1 MFLSCTI
8 IDDEPLAVRLLESY
22 VSKTPFLKLRSTYSS
37 AVEAMEGLT
46 ENPVDLLFLDI
57 QMPGLNGL
65 EFAKIVDTHTRI
77 VFTTAFSSYAVEGYK
92 VNAIDY
98 LMKPFGYAD
107 FLAAAQKALVY
118 FEAVGRHSA
127 EAALHSAEA
136 TPHSAAADHSPAPSD
151 TGVST
156 ADAESFFVKSD
167 YRIVRLSYRSILY
180 VEGLKDYVKIY
191 TEGDSRATV
200 ALTSMTRMADFL
212 PGNFIRIHRSFIVNM
227 DHVNIIDRGQIVIA
241 GRNINIGDS
250 YKDAV
255 SEYVGRRMLQGR

>member
-1 MFLSCTI
+1 MTLSCTI

-22 VSKTPFLKLRSTYSS
+22 VAKTPFLALRSTYSS

-46 ENPVDLLFLDI
+46 QSPVDLLFLDI

-65 EFAKIVDTHTRI
+65 EFAKIVDPHTRI

-107 FLAAAQKALVY
+107 FLAAAQKALAY
-118 FEAVGRHSA
+118 FEAVA
-127 EAALHSAEA
+127 PATAA
-136 TPHSAAADHSPAPSD
+136 PD
-151 TGVST
+151 TDMST

-167 YRIVRLSYRSILY
+167 YRIVRLSYRHIIY
-180 VEGLKDYVKIY
+180 IEGLKDYVKIY
-191 TEGDSRATV
+191 TEGDSHATV

-212 PGNFIRIHRSFIVNM
+212 PKNFIRVHRSFIVNM
-227 DHVNIIDRGQIVIA
+227 DHVSVIDRGQIVIA
-241 GRNINIGDS
+241 GRSINIGDS

-255 SEYVGRRMLQGR
+255 SDYVGRRMLQGR

>member
-1 MFLSCTI
+1 MTLSCTI

-22 VSKTPFLKLRSTYSS
+22 VAKTPFLALRSTYSS

-46 ENPVDLLFLDI
+46 QSPVDLLFLDI

-65 EFAKIVDTHTRI
+65 EFAKITDRHTRI

-107 FLAAAQKALVY
+107 FLAAAQKALAY
-118 FEAVGRHSA
+118 FEAVA
-127 EAALHSAEA
+127 PATAA
-136 TPHSAAADHSPAPSD
+136 PD
-151 TGVST
+151 TDMST

-167 YRIVRLSYRSILY
+167 YRIVRLSYRHIIY
-180 VEGLKDYVKIY
+180 IEGLKDYVKIY

-212 PGNFIRIHRSFIVNM
+212 PKNFIRVHRSFIVNM
-227 DHVNIIDRGQIVIA
+227 DHVSVIDRGQIVIA
-241 GRNINIGDS
+241 DRSINIGDS

-255 SEYVGRRMLQGR
+255 SDYVGRRMLQGR

>member
-1 MFLSCTI
+1 MTLSCTI

-22 VSKTPFLKLRSTYSS
+22 VAKTPFLALRSTYSS

-46 ENPVDLLFLDI
+46 QSPVDLLFLDI

-65 EFAKIVDTHTRI
+65 EFAKITDPHTRI

-107 FLAAAQKALVY
+107 FLAAAQKALAY
-118 FEAVGRHSA
+118 FEAVAPATAAPDTDMSA
-127 EAALHSAEA
+127 
-136 TPHSAAADHSPAPSD
+136 
-151 TGVST
+151 

-167 YRIVRLSYRSILY
+167 YRIVRLSYRHIIY
-180 VEGLKDYVKIY
+180 IEGLKDYVKIY

-212 PGNFIRIHRSFIVNM
+212 PRNFIRVHRSFIVNM
-227 DHVNIIDRGQIVIA
+227 DHVSVIDRGQIVIA
-241 GRNINIGDS
+241 GRSINIGDS

-255 SEYVGRRMLQGR
+255 SDYVGRRMLQGR

>member
-1 MFLSCTI
+1 MTLSCTI

-22 VSKTPFLKLRSTYSS
+22 VAKTPFLALRSTYSS

-46 ENPVDLLFLDI
+46 QSPVDLLFLDI

-65 EFAKIVDTHTRI
+65 EFAKIVDRHTRI

-107 FLAAAQKALVY
+107 FLAAAQKALAY
-118 FEAVGRHSA
+118 FEAVA
-127 EAALHSAEA
+127 PATAA
-136 TPHSAAADHSPAPSD
+136 PD
-151 TGVST
+151 TDMST

-167 YRIVRLSYRSILY
+167 YRIVRLSYRHIIY
-180 VEGLKDYVKIY
+180 IEGLKDYVKIY

-212 PGNFIRIHRSFIVNM
+212 PRNFIRVHRSFIVNM
-227 DHVNIIDRGQIVIA
+227 DHVSVIDRGQIVIA
-241 GRNINIGDS
+241 GRSINIGDS

-255 SEYVGRRMLQGR
+255 SDYVGRRMLQGR

>member
-1 MFLSCTI
+1 MTLSCTI
-8 IDDEPLAVRLLESY
+8 IDDEPLAVRLLENY
-22 VSKTPFLKLRSTYSS
+22 VAKTPFLALRSTYSS

-46 ENPVDLLFLDI
+46 QSPVDLLFLDI

-65 EFAKIVDTHTRI
+65 EFAKIVDRHTRI

-107 FLAAAQKALVY
+107 FLAAAQKALAY
-118 FEAVGRHSA
+118 FEAVA
-127 EAALHSAEA
+127 PATAA
-136 TPHSAAADHSPAPSD
+136 PD
-151 TGVST
+151 TDMST

-191 TEGDSRATV
+191 TEGDRRVTV

-212 PGNFIRIHRSFIVNM
+212 PRNFIRVHRSFIVNM
-227 DHVNIIDRGQIVIA
+227 DHVSVIDRGQIVIA
-241 GRNINIGDS
+241 GRSINIGDS

-255 SEYVGRRMLQGR
+255 SDYVGRRMLQGR

>member
-1 MFLSCTI
+1 MTLSCTI

-22 VSKTPFLKLRSTYSS
+22 VAKTPFLALRSTYSS

-46 ENPVDLLFLDI
+46 QSPVDLLFLDI

-65 EFAKIVDTHTRI
+65 EFAKITDQHTRI

-107 FLAAAQKALVY
+107 FLAAAQKALAY
-118 FEAVGRHSA
+118 FEAVGRNST
-127 EAALHSAEA
+127 AAGRQQVAAAQQQITA
-136 TPHSAAADHSPAPSD
+136 TPATAAPDTDMSA
-151 TGVST
+151 

-167 YRIVRLSYRSILY
+167 YRIVRLSYRHIIY
-180 VEGLKDYVKIY
+180 IEGLKDYVKIY

-212 PGNFIRIHRSFIVNM
+212 PRNFIRVHRSFIVNM
-227 DHVNIIDRGQIVIA
+227 DHVSVIDRGQIVIA
-241 GRNINIGDS
+241 GRSINIGDS

-255 SEYVGRRMLQGR
+255 SDYVGRRMLQGR

>member
-1 MFLSCTI
+1 MTLSCTI
-8 IDDEPLAVRLLESY
+8 IDDEPLAVRLLENY
-22 VSKTPFLKLRSTYSS
+22 VSKTPFLELRGTYSS

-46 ENPVDLLFLDI
+46 GNPVDLLFLDI

-65 EFAKIVDTHTRI
+65 EFAKIVDKHTRI

-107 FLAAAQKALVY
+107 FLAAAQKALAY
-118 FEAVGRHSA
+118 FEAVGIHQN
-127 EAALHSAEA
+127 AATTSVTL
-136 TPHSAAADHSPAPSD
+136 SD
-151 TGVST
+151 GDMST
-156 ADAESFFVKSD
+156 ADKESFFVKSD

-191 TEGDSRATV
+191 TKGEKRATV
-200 ALTSMTRMADFL
+200 ALTSMTRIDSFL
-212 PGNFIRIHRSFIVNM
+212 PRNFIRVHRSFIVNM
-227 DHVNIIDRGQIVIA
+227 DYVDIIDHGQIVIA
-241 GRNINIGDS
+241 DRNINVGDS

-255 SEYVGRRMLQGR
+255 SEYIGKRLLHGR

>member
-1 MFLSCTI
+1 MTLSCTI

-22 VSKTPFLKLRSTYSS
+22 VAKTPFLALRSTYSS

-46 ENPVDLLFLDI
+46 QSPVDLLFLDI

-65 EFAKIVDTHTRI
+65 EFAKITDQHTRI

-107 FLAAAQKALVY
+107 FLAAAQKALAY
-118 FEAVGRHSA
+118 FEAVTPA
-127 EAALHSAEA
+127 TAA
-136 TPHSAAADHSPAPSD
+136 SD
-151 TGVST
+151 TDMST

-167 YRIVRLSYRSILY
+167 YRIVRLSYRHIIY
-180 VEGLKDYVKIY
+180 IEGLKDYVKIY

-212 PGNFIRIHRSFIVNM
+212 PKNFIRVHRSFIVNM
-227 DHVNIIDRGQIVIA
+227 DHVSVIDRGQIVIA
-241 GRNINIGDS
+241 DRSINIGDS

-255 SEYVGRRMLQGR
+255 SDYVGRRMLQGR

>member
-1 MFLSCTI
+1 MTLSCTI

-22 VSKTPFLKLRSTYSS
+22 VAKTPFLALRSTYSS

-46 ENPVDLLFLDI
+46 QSPVDLLFLDI

-65 EFAKIVDTHTRI
+65 EFAKITDPHTRI

-107 FLAAAQKALVY
+107 FLAAAQKALAY
-118 FEAVGRHSA
+118 FEAVA
-127 EAALHSAEA
+127 PATAA
-136 TPHSAAADHSPAPSD
+136 PD
-151 TGVST
+151 TDMST

-167 YRIVRLSYRSILY
+167 YRIVRLSYRHIIY
-180 VEGLKDYVKIY
+180 IEGLKDYVKIY

-212 PGNFIRIHRSFIVNM
+212 PKNFIRVHRSFIVNM
-227 DHVNIIDRGQIVIA
+227 DHVSVIDRGQIVIA
-241 GRNINIGDS
+241 GRSINIGDS
-250 YKDAV
+250 YRDAV
-255 SEYVGRRMLQGR
+255 SDYVGRRMLQGR

>member
-1 MFLSCTI
+1 MTLSCTI

-22 VSKTPFLKLRSTYSS
+22 VAKTPFLALRSTYSS

-46 ENPVDLLFLDI
+46 QSPVDLLFLDI

-65 EFAKIVDTHTRI
+65 EFAKITDPHTRI

-107 FLAAAQKALVY
+107 FLAAAQKALAY
-118 FEAVGRHSA
+118 FEAVAPATAAPDTDMSA
-127 EAALHSAEA
+127 
-136 TPHSAAADHSPAPSD
+136 
-151 TGVST
+151 

-167 YRIVRLSYRSILY
+167 YRIVRLSYRHIIY
-180 VEGLKDYVKIY
+180 IEGLKDYVKIY

-212 PGNFIRIHRSFIVNM
+212 PKNFIRVHRSFIVNM
-227 DHVNIIDRGQIVIA
+227 DHVSVIDRGQIVIA
-241 GRNINIGDS
+241 DRSINIGDS
-250 YKDAV
+250 YRDAV
-255 SEYVGRRMLQGR
+255 SDYVGRRMLQGR

>member
-1 MFLSCTI
+1 MTLSCTI

-22 VSKTPFLKLRSTYSS
+22 VAKTPFLALRSTYSS

-46 ENPVDLLFLDI
+46 QSPVDLLFLDI

-65 EFAKIVDTHTRI
+65 EIAKITDPHTRI

-107 FLAAAQKALVY
+107 FLAAAQKALAY
-118 FEAVGRHSA
+118 FEAVA
-127 EAALHSAEA
+127 PATAA
-136 TPHSAAADHSPAPSD
+136 PD
-151 TGVST
+151 TDMST

-167 YRIVRLSYRSILY
+167 YRIVRLSYRHIIY
-180 VEGLKDYVKIY
+180 IEGLKDYVKIY

-212 PGNFIRIHRSFIVNM
+212 PKNFIRVHRSFIVNM
-227 DHVNIIDRGQIVIA
+227 DHVSVIDRGQIVIA
-241 GRNINIGDS
+241 GRSINIGDS
-250 YKDAV
+250 YRDAV
-255 SEYVGRRMLQGR
+255 SDYVGRRMLQGR

>member
-1 MFLSCTI
+1 MTLSCTI

-22 VSKTPFLKLRSTYSS
+22 VAKTPFLALRSTYSS

-46 ENPVDLLFLDI
+46 QSPVDLLFLDI

-65 EFAKIVDTHTRI
+65 EFAKIVDPHTRI

-107 FLAAAQKALVY
+107 FLAAAQKALAY
-118 FEAVGRHSA
+118 FEAVA
-127 EAALHSAEA
+127 PATAA
-136 TPHSAAADHSPAPSD
+136 PD
-151 TGVST
+151 TDMST

-167 YRIVRLSYRSILY
+167 YRIVRLSYRHIIY
-180 VEGLKDYVKIY
+180 IEGLKDYVKIY

-212 PGNFIRIHRSFIVNM
+212 PRNFIRVHRSFIVNM
-227 DHVNIIDRGQIVIA
+227 DHVSVIDRGQIVIA
-241 GRNINIGDS
+241 GRSINIGDS
-250 YKDAV
+250 YRDAV
-255 SEYVGRRMLQGR
+255 SDYVGRRMLQGR

>member
-1 MFLSCTI
+1 MTLSCTI

-22 VSKTPFLKLRSTYSS
+22 VAKTPFLALRSTYSS

-46 ENPVDLLFLDI
+46 QSPVDLLFLDI

-65 EFAKIVDTHTRI
+65 EFAKIVDRHTRI

-107 FLAAAQKALVY
+107 FLAAAQKALAY
-118 FEAVGRHSA
+118 FEAVA
-127 EAALHSAEA
+127 PATAA
-136 TPHSAAADHSPAPSD
+136 PD
-151 TGVST
+151 TDMST

-167 YRIVRLSYRSILY
+167 YRIVRLSYRHIIY
-180 VEGLKDYVKIY
+180 IEGLKDYVKIY

-212 PGNFIRIHRSFIVNM
+212 PKNFIRVHRSFIVNM
-227 DHVNIIDRGQIVIA
+227 DHVSVIDRGQIVIA
-241 GRNINIGDS
+241 GRSINIGDS

-255 SEYVGRRMLQGR
+255 SDYVGRRMLQGR

>member
-1 MFLSCTI
+1 MTLSCTI

-22 VSKTPFLKLRSTYSS
+22 VAKTPFLALRSTYSS

-46 ENPVDLLFLDI
+46 QSPVDLLFLDI

-65 EFAKIVDTHTRI
+65 EFAKITDRHTRI

-107 FLAAAQKALVY
+107 FLAAAQKALAY
-118 FEAVGRHSA
+118 FEAVA
-127 EAALHSAEA
+127 PATAA
-136 TPHSAAADHSPAPSD
+136 PDM
-151 TGVST
+151 ST

-167 YRIVRLSYRSILY
+167 YRIVRLSYRHIIY
-180 VEGLKDYVKIY
+180 IEGLKDYVKIY

-212 PGNFIRIHRSFIVNM
+212 PKNFIRVHRSFIVNM
-227 DHVNIIDRGQIVIA
+227 DHVSVIDRGQIVIA
-241 GRNINIGDS
+241 GRSINIGDS

-255 SEYVGRRMLQGR
+255 SDYVGRRMLQGR

>member
-1 MFLSCTI
+1 MTLSCTI

-22 VSKTPFLKLRSTYSS
+22 VAKTPFLELRSTYSS

-46 ENPVDLLFLDI
+46 QSPVDLLFLDI

-65 EFAKIVDTHTRI
+65 EFAKIVDRHTRI

-107 FLAAAQKALVY
+107 FLAAAQKALAF
-118 FEAVGRHSA
+118 FEAVA
-127 EAALHSAEA
+127 PA
-136 TPHSAAADHSPAPSD
+136 TAPADSD
-151 TGVST
+151 MST

-191 TEGDSRATV
+191 TEGDRRATV

-212 PGNFIRIHRSFIVNM
+212 PQNFIRIHRSFIVNM
-227 DHVNIIDRGQIVIA
+227 DHVNIIDRGQIMIA
-241 GRNINIGDS
+241 DRSINIGDS
-250 YKDAV
+250 YKDTV
-255 SEYVGRRMLQGR
+255 SEYVSRRMLQGR

>member
-1 MFLSCTI
+1 MTLSCTI

-22 VSKTPFLKLRSTYSS
+22 VAKTPFLALRSTYSS

-46 ENPVDLLFLDI
+46 QSPVDLLFLDI

-65 EFAKIVDTHTRI
+65 EFAKITDQHTRI

-107 FLAAAQKALVY
+107 FLAAAQKALAY
-118 FEAVGRHSA
+118 FEAVA
-127 EAALHSAEA
+127 PATAA
-136 TPHSAAADHSPAPSD
+136 PD
-151 TGVST
+151 TDMST

-167 YRIVRLSYRSILY
+167 YRIVRLSYRHIIY
-180 VEGLKDYVKIY
+180 IEGLKDYVKIY

-212 PGNFIRIHRSFIVNM
+212 PRNFIRVHRSFIVNM
-227 DHVNIIDRGQIVIA
+227 DHVSVIDRGQIVIA
-241 GRNINIGDS
+241 GRSINIGDS
-250 YKDAV
+250 YRDAV
-255 SEYVGRRMLQGR
+255 SDYVGRRMLQGR

>member
-1 MFLSCTI
+1 MTLSCTI

-22 VSKTPFLKLRSTYSS
+22 VAKTPFLALRSTYSS

-46 ENPVDLLFLDI
+46 QSPVDLLFLDI

-65 EFAKIVDTHTRI
+65 EFAKITDQHTRI

-107 FLAAAQKALVY
+107 FLAAAQKALAY
-118 FEAVGRHSA
+118 FEAVA
-127 EAALHSAEA
+127 PATAA
-136 TPHSAAADHSPAPSD
+136 PD
-151 TGVST
+151 TDMST

-167 YRIVRLSYRSILY
+167 YRIVRLSYRHIIY
-180 VEGLKDYVKIY
+180 IEGLKDYVKIY

-212 PGNFIRIHRSFIVNM
+212 PKNFIRVHRSFIVNM
-227 DHVNIIDRGQIVIA
+227 DHVSVIDRGQIVIA
-241 GRNINIGDS
+241 GRSINIGDS

-255 SEYVGRRMLQGR
+255 SDYVGRRMLQGR

>member
-1 MFLSCTI
+1 MTLSCTI

-22 VSKTPFLKLRSTYSS
+22 VAKTPFLALRSTYSS

-46 ENPVDLLFLDI
+46 QSPVDLLFLDI

-65 EFAKIVDTHTRI
+65 EFAKIVNPHTRI

-107 FLAAAQKALVY
+107 FLAAAQKALAY
-118 FEAVGRHSA
+118 FEAVA
-127 EAALHSAEA
+127 PATAA
-136 TPHSAAADHSPAPSD
+136 PD
-151 TGVST
+151 TDMST

-167 YRIVRLSYRSILY
+167 YRIVRLSYRHIIY
-180 VEGLKDYVKIY
+180 IEGLKDYVKIY

-212 PGNFIRIHRSFIVNM
+212 PKNFIRVHRSFIVNM
-227 DHVNIIDRGQIVIA
+227 DHVSVIDRGQIVIA
-241 GRNINIGDS
+241 GRSINIGDS

-255 SEYVGRRMLQGR
+255 SDYVGRRMLQGR

>member
-1 MFLSCTI
+1 MTLSCTI

-22 VSKTPFLKLRSTYSS
+22 VAKTPFLALRSTYSS

-46 ENPVDLLFLDI
+46 QSPVDLLFLDI

-65 EFAKIVDTHTRI
+65 EFAKITDPHTRI

-107 FLAAAQKALVY
+107 FLAAAQKALAY
-118 FEAVGRHSA
+118 FEAVA
-127 EAALHSAEA
+127 PATAA
-136 TPHSAAADHSPAPSD
+136 PD
-151 TGVST
+151 TDMST

-167 YRIVRLSYRSILY
+167 YRIVRLSYRHIIY
-180 VEGLKDYVKIY
+180 IEGLKDYVKIY

-212 PGNFIRIHRSFIVNM
+212 PKNFIRVHRSFIVNM
-227 DHVNIIDRGQIVIA
+227 DHVSVIDRGQIVIA
-241 GRNINIGDS
+241 GRSINIGDS

-255 SEYVGRRMLQGR
+255 SDYVGRRMLQGR

>member
-1 MFLSCTI
+1 MTLSCTI

-22 VSKTPFLKLRSTYSS
+22 VAKTPFLALRSTYSS

-46 ENPVDLLFLDI
+46 QSPVDLLFLDI

-65 EFAKIVDTHTRI
+65 EFAKITDRHTRI

-107 FLAAAQKALVY
+107 FLAAAQKALAY
-118 FEAVGRHSA
+118 FEAVA
-127 EAALHSAEA
+127 PATAA
-136 TPHSAAADHSPAPSD
+136 PD
-151 TGVST
+151 TDMST

-167 YRIVRLSYRSILY
+167 YRIVRLSYRHIIY
-180 VEGLKDYVKIY
+180 IEGLKDYVKIY

-212 PGNFIRIHRSFIVNM
+212 PKNFIRVHRSFIVNM
-227 DHVNIIDRGQIVIA
+227 DHVSVIDRGQIVIA
-241 GRNINIGDS
+241 GRSINIGDS

-255 SEYVGRRMLQGR
+255 SDYVGRRMLQGR